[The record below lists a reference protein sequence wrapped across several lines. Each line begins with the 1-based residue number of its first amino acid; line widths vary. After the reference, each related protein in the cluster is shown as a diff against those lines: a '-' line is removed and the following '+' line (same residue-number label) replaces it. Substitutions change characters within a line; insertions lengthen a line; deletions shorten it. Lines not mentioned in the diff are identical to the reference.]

1 MEPPA
6 RASEM
11 PTLELDVAAALL
23 GMLTRP
29 TRSLSVDECGDGGCG
44 VGLLA
49 REHVAVDV
57 ERERD
62 RRVAEAL

>member
-1 MEPPA
+1 
-6 RASEM
+6 M

-44 VGLLA
+44 VGCGVGLLA